1 MGNILY
7 FIAAAF
13 FEITG
18 CYLFWLHFRA
28 GKSMLLLIP
37 AVLSLLVFAYLLTK
51 IDTETAGRAYAVY
64 GGIYIISSLA
74 WMYGVEKFTP
84 DLWDFIGVGIC
95 LAGAAVILF
104 APR

>member
-7 FIAAAF
+7 FLIAAF

-28 GKSMLLLIP
+28 GKSILLLIP
-37 AVLSLLVFAYLLTK
+37 AVLSLLLFAYVLTK
-51 IDTETAGRAYAVY
+51 IETETAGRAYAIY
-64 GGIYIISSLA
+64 GGIYIISSLI
-74 WMYGVEKFTP
+74 WMYGIEHFSP
-84 DLWDFIGVGIC
+84 DKWDIAGVAIC
-95 LAGAAVILF
+95 LIGALLILY